1 MNKEDRKDAI
11 IADLKG
17 QMKRM
22 QEEIDY
28 LRRYRDE
35 RQSKDDE
42 LTRDLKRFI
51 VNALE
56 S

>member
-1 MNKEDRKDAI
+1 MNKEDRKDAT
-11 IADLKG
+11 IAELKG

-22 QEEIDY
+22 QDEIDY

-35 RQSKDDE
+35 RQDKDDE

-51 VNALE
+51 INIIE

>member
-1 MNKEDRKDAI
+1 MTKEDRKDAI

-35 RQSKDDE
+35 RQFKDDE